1 MYILMIDMY
10 TYARFYLFR
19 GATELCY
26 FEIYSK

>member
-1 MYILMIDMY
+1 LMIDMY
-10 TYARFYLFR
+10 TYARLYLFR